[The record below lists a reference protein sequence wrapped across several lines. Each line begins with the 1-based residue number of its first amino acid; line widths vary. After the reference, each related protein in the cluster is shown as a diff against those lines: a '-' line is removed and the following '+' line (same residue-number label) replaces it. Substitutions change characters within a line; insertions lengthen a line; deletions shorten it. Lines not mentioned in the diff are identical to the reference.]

1 MSQATDSLLR
11 IKDPGL
17 QMSHL
22 FLTLPQV
29 QEYPYESALHSD
41 GVEFVFIATTY
52 GLSYLCPK
60 RDVFVV
66 PSM

>member
-41 GVEFVFIATTY
+41 GVEFVFTATTY